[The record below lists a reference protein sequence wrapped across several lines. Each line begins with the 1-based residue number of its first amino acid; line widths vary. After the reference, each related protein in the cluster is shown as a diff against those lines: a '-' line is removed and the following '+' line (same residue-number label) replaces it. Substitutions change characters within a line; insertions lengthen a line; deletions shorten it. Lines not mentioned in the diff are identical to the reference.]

1 MGFSIKG
8 KEIISSG
15 DEELKSSSD
24 EESTEEV
31 VVPIPTP
38 TEEEAQ

>member
-1 MGFSIKG
+1 MGFSIRG

-15 DEELKSSSD
+15 DEELKSSST

-31 VVPIPTP
+31 VLPIPTP